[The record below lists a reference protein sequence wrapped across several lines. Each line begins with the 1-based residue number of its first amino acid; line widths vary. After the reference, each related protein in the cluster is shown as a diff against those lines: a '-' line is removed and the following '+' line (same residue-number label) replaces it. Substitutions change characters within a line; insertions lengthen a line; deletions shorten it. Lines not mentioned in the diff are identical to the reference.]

1 MLRPKHV
8 LYCSA
13 CGFIDIRNQNRIC
26 PFCKRR
32 LQESDRTFIDKS
44 IWYSNELEEI
54 ENDIFQRF
62 IKNNDNFDNTKCKHR
77 LQQIEVEKQYAQARQ
92 DQTTTNAKPQ
102 TYEEWQEQIQI
113 EARKAADK
121 RAKAANAPR
130 CPTCG
135 STDLK
140 KIDALDRAIS
150 VSFLGLA
157 SGKIGKSFKCNHCG
171 YMW

>member
-62 IKNNDNFDNTKCKHR
+62 IASVDKGIHNKTTKYG
-77 LQQIEVEKQYAQARQ
+77 L
-92 DQTTTNAKPQ
+92 P
-102 TYEEWQEQIQI
+102 TY
-113 EARKAADK
+113 
-121 RAKAANAPR
+121 
-130 CPTCG
+130 
-135 STDLK
+135 
-140 KIDALDRAIS
+140 
-150 VSFLGLA
+150 
-157 SGKIGKSFKCNHCG
+157 
-171 YMW
+171 